1 MGNDAIAGNC
11 FAWARCARLERQDDS
26 IASSA
31 TRPSLESCPVEDSQ
45 AVKQQQEAPIPKW
58 QTCYFPPTIAPTLP
72 QHPPTLAQEPPHHLK
87 SKAGHQILSLQ
98 SHISFHLK
106 ISPLCTK
113 DEMHNSDWQH
123 QPPGYISKLSSP
135 CKIFPPRS
143 ISSHLSLCEQ
153 SLSLVSI
160 SLVRKTQS

>member
-1 MGNDAIAGNC
+1 MSGGGFPSSQAGGGADTKVANLLFPAHHHC
-11 FAWARCARLERQDDS
+11 PNL
-26 IASSA
+26 ASASA
-31 TRPSLESCPVEDSQ
+31 NSCPR
-45 AVKQQQEAPIPKW
+45 A
-58 QTCYFPPTIAPTLP
+58 
-72 QHPPTLAQEPPHHLK
+72 PHHLK

-123 QPPGYISKLSSP
+123 QPPGYVSKLSRP

-153 SLSLVSI
+153 SLSLSSLNLSCPENSI
-160 SLVRKTQS
+160 LR

>member
-45 AVKQQQEAPIPKW
+45 AVKQEEAPIPKW
-58 QTCYFPPTIAPTLP
+58 QTCYFPPTTIAPTLP

-123 QPPGYISKLSSP
+123 QPPGYVSKLSRP